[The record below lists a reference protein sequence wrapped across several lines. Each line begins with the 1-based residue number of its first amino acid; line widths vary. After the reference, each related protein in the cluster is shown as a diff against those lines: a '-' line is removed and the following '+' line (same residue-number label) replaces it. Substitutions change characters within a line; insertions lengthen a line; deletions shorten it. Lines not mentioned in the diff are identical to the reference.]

1 MERLVLTFLLG
12 VFLLAAADAIVSSIR
27 TISGGESTTFSL
39 PESKTFVL
47 AMKSAE
53 APKIKYQYHAQGRLI
68 GDDKCDDC
76 YQGSLWVP
84 FLTITEEG
92 IKRYDSGTHWFPE
105 NIGSS
110 QARSLS
116 IESKG
121 SSPVDLQVF
130 TLPLKEHELVAMPLG
145 GSVNISLPEK
155 KEVWLALWNDQETTV
170 LVTFNLYYETEPSHE
185 TFPANLDKGWF
196 IIRIFK
202 YKIVYGGN
210 LHNLM
215 KHGLKGRRL
224 EWYNPSSLKYQL
236 FSMPLDPKVTEANEE
251 ASSNIGLTIVLPVVV
266 SLVLLLLLL
275 LGASY
280 LGYRFYRKRN
290 TTGSSEGPAQM
301 ELAARP
307 VARGGVTRPHLTEE
321 TENPI
326 YGLPRLQRP
335 WR

>member
-1 MERLVLTFLLG
+1 MMERLVLTFLLG
-12 VFLLAAADAIVSSIR
+12 VSLSAAVDTVSFVRRIFPGDSVR
-27 TISGGESTTFSL
+27 FAL
-39 PESKTFVL
+39 PEGETCIL

-53 APKIKYQYHAQGRLI
+53 DPSFSYKYYFEGKKMI
-68 GDDKCDDC
+68 SNVCDKCFS
-76 YQGSLWVP
+76 GSLWVP
-84 FLTITEEG
+84 YLMITE
-92 IKRYDSGTHWFPE
+92 KRIRHVHSGSIVFPE
-105 NIGSS
+105 NLGSS
-110 QARSLS
+110 QARHLS

-121 SSPVDLQVF
+121 SEAVELQVF
-130 TLPLKEHELVAMPLG
+130 TLPLKGHELVAMPRG
-145 GSVNISLPEK
+145 GSVNLSLPEK
-155 KEVWLALWNDQETTV
+155 EGVWLALWNDQETTV
-170 LVTFNLYYETEPSHE
+170 LVAFNLYYETEPAHE
-185 TFPANLDKGWF
+185 TFQANVEKGWF
-196 IIRIFK
+196 IILIYS

-210 LHNLM
+210 LHNLK

-280 LGYRFYRKRN
+280 LGYRFGRKRN

>member
-12 VFLLAAADAIVSSIR
+12 VFFLAAADAIVSSIR

-68 GDDKCDDC
+68 ADDKCDDC

-92 IKRYDSGTHWFPE
+92 IKRYDSGTNWFPE

-110 QARSLS
+110 QPRNLS
-116 IESKG
+116 IQSKG
-121 SSPVDLQVF
+121 SSTVDLQVF

-155 KEVWLALWNDQETTV
+155 EEIWLALWNKQETAV
-170 LVTFNLYYETEPSHE
+170 LVTFNLYYETEPTHE

-224 EWYNPSSLKYQL
+224 ELNNPSSLKYQL
-236 FSMPLDPKVTEANEE
+236 FTMPLDPKDPKEETDTNESVDTDGTLYLDVCCSVF
-251 ASSNIGLTIVLPVVV
+251 SSSSPCRNLPW
-266 SLVLLLLLL
+266 LQVLL
-275 LGASY
+275 
-280 LGYRFYRKRN
+280 
-290 TTGSSEGPAQM
+290 
-301 ELAARP
+301 
-307 VARGGVTRPHLTEE
+307 EE
-321 TENPI
+321 EERRI
-326 YGLPRLQRP
+326 K
-335 WR
+335 